1 MTAQKE
7 SEEFMKAYAKI
18 AKIAMTVMLLA
29 AFFLL
34 SGFRAQTIIHDD
46 GSETQDVLK
55 VSDSDKGQKDLKADA
70 DEFQKRNYT
79 IMDYNNDNGEGFRAM
94 KTITKD
100 GASKSSV
107 DHIVH
112 KTHDGLICS
121 TYYIDYNFDGNS
133 IQTLRLGTPMP
144 ENGVDLEYIV
154 SFPSG
159 TRVVSNS
166 DKADDQGST
175 YLWNLSNSNPT
186 EIKLQ
191 ATVWHKLFIYIALF
205 LVVLILLIV
214 LIMEHRR
221 KNVISWKR
229 AAHMRKL
236 EMMLLCIPIIIL
248 GYMGYEYYVG
258 THVTAASLDKVAEQQ
273 QEELLENRE
282 EDKRLQD
289 ADARKQRSGE
299 MAAARIRSKAND
311 ISNELRNLKVQ
322 YRNGS
327 ISRSSARSQAQSLAQ
342 QAKDMLN
349 ESTNLSQAD
358 RDVLEQLIDNVV
370 AEAESIGV
378 SSSSSS
384 RSSSQETRRSESAS
398 DSQSTTRS
406 RSDDKSTANTKSSD
420 SSKTRQSSD
429 NNRDA
434 SKTSKQ

>member
-1 MTAQKE
+1 MTARKE
-7 SEEFMKAYAKI
+7 SEEIMKAYAKI
-18 AKIAMTVMLLA
+18 ARIAMTVMLLA

-55 VSDSDKGQKDLKADA
+55 VTDSSKEKDTLKTDA
-70 DEFQKRNYT
+70 DEFQKRNFT
-79 IMDYNNDNGEGFRAM
+79 IMDYSNDNGEGFRAM

-107 DHIVH
+107 DHVVH

-121 TYYIDYNFDGNS
+121 TYYIDYNFDGDS
-133 IQTLRLGTPMP
+133 IKSLRLGAPMP
-144 ENGVDLEYIV
+144 ENGVDLEYII

-175 YLWNLSNSNPT
+175 YLWNLSGSNPK

-205 LVVLILLIV
+205 LVVLILIIV

-229 AAHMRKL
+229 AAHLRKI
-236 EMMLLCIPIIIL
+236 EMMLLFIPLLIL
-248 GYMGYEYYVG
+248 GYMGYEYYIG

-311 ISNELRNLKVQ
+311 ISNELRSLKVQ

-327 ISRSSARSQAQSLAQ
+327 VSRSDARSQAQSLAQ
-342 QAKDMLN
+342 QAKDMLSD
-349 ESTNLSQAD
+349 STGLSQAD
-358 RDVLEQLIDNVV
+358 REVLEQLIDNVV
-370 AEAESIGV
+370 AEADSIGTAPSR
-378 SSSSSS
+378 SSSQSSS
-384 RSSSQETRRSESAS
+384 RSSSS
-398 DSQSTTRS
+398 SQSTSTNRS
-406 RSDDKSTANTKSSD
+406 TSSKQSSTKSSQN
-420 SSKTRQSSD
+420 SQRD
-429 NNRDA
+429 NNR
-434 SKTSKQ
+434 TNKQ

>member
-1 MTAQKE
+1 MMAQKE
-7 SEEFMKAYAKI
+7 SEDFMKAYARI

-55 VSDSDKGQKDLKADA
+55 VSDSAKGQKDLKADA

-121 TYYIDYNFDGNS
+121 TYYIDYNFDENS
-133 IQTLRLGTPMP
+133 IQTLRLGAPMS

-175 YLWNLSNSNPT
+175 YLWNLSNPNPT

-205 LVVLILLIV
+205 LVVLVLIIV

-342 QAKDMLN
+342 QAKDMLS

-358 RDVLEQLIDNVV
+358 HDVLEQLIDNVV
-370 AEAESIGV
+370 AEADSIGA
-378 SSSSSS
+378 SAPS

-398 DSQSTTRS
+398 ESQSTTRS
-406 RSDDKSTANTKSSD
+406 RSDDRSTNTTKSSD
-420 SSKTRQSSD
+420 SSKSRQSSD
-429 NNRDA
+429 NNRDTG
-434 SKTSKQ
+434 KNK

>member
-1 MTAQKE
+1 
-7 SEEFMKAYAKI
+7 MKAYAKI

-55 VSDSDKGQKDLKADA
+55 VSDSAQGQKSLKDDA

-121 TYYIDYNFDGNS
+121 TYYIDYNFDGDS
-133 IQTLRLGTPMP
+133 IQSLRLGAPMP

-205 LVVLILLIV
+205 LVVLVLIIV

-229 AAHMRKL
+229 AAHMRKV
-236 EMMLLCIPIIIL
+236 E
-248 GYMGYEYYVG
+248 
-258 THVTAASLDKVAEQQ
+258 
-273 QEELLENRE
+273 
-282 EDKRLQD
+282 
-289 ADARKQRSGE
+289 
-299 MAAARIRSKAND
+299 
-311 ISNELRNLKVQ
+311 
-322 YRNGS
+322 
-327 ISRSSARSQAQSLAQ
+327 
-342 QAKDMLN
+342 
-349 ESTNLSQAD
+349 
-358 RDVLEQLIDNVV
+358 
-370 AEAESIGV
+370 
-378 SSSSSS
+378 
-384 RSSSQETRRSESAS
+384 
-398 DSQSTTRS
+398 
-406 RSDDKSTANTKSSD
+406 
-420 SSKTRQSSD
+420 
-429 NNRDA
+429 
-434 SKTSKQ
+434 

>member
-1 MTAQKE
+1 MMAQKE
-7 SEEFMKAYAKI
+7 SEDFMKAYARI

-55 VSDSDKGQKDLKADA
+55 VSDSAKGQKDLKADA

-121 TYYIDYNFDGNS
+121 TYYIDYNFDENS
-133 IQTLRLGTPMP
+133 IQTLRLGAPMP

-205 LVVLILLIV
+205 LVVLVLIIV

-342 QAKDMLN
+342 QAKDMLS
-349 ESTNLSQAD
+349 ESTYLSQAD

-370 AEAESIGV
+370 AEADSIGA
-378 SSSSSS
+378 SAPS

-398 DSQSTTRS
+398 ESQSTTRS
-406 RSDDKSTANTKSSD
+406 RSDDKSTNATKSSD
-420 SSKTRQSSD
+420 SSKSRQSSD
-429 NNRDA
+429 NNRDTG
-434 SKTSKQ
+434 KTNKQ

>member
-1 MTAQKE
+1 
-7 SEEFMKAYAKI
+7 MKAYAKI
-18 AKIAMTVMLLA
+18 ARIAMTVMLLA

-55 VSDSDKGQKDLKADA
+55 VTDSSKEKDTLKTDA
-70 DEFQKRNYT
+70 DEFQKRNFT
-79 IMDYNNDNGEGFRAM
+79 IMDYSNDNGESFRAM

-107 DHIVH
+107 DHVVH

-121 TYYIDYNFDGNS
+121 TYYIDYNFDGDS
-133 IQTLRLGTPMP
+133 IKSLRLGAPMP
-144 ENGVDLEYIV
+144 ENGVDLEYII

-175 YLWNLSNSNPT
+175 YLWNLSGSNPK

-205 LVVLILLIV
+205 LVVLILIIV

-229 AAHMRKL
+229 AAHLRKI
-236 EMMLLCIPIIIL
+236 EMMLLFIPLLIL
-248 GYMGYEYYVG
+248 GYMGYEYYIG

-311 ISNELRNLKVQ
+311 ISNELRSLKVQ

-327 ISRSSARSQAQSLAQ
+327 VSRSDARSQAQSLAQ
-342 QAKDMLN
+342 QAKDMLSD
-349 ESTNLSQAD
+349 STGLSQAD
-358 RDVLEQLIDNVV
+358 REVLEQLIDNVV
-370 AEAESIGV
+370 AEADSIGTAPSR
-378 SSSSSS
+378 SSSQSSS
-384 RSSSQETRRSESAS
+384 RSSSS
-398 DSQSTTRS
+398 SQSTSTNRS
-406 RSDDKSTANTKSSD
+406 TSSKQSSTKSSQN
-420 SSKTRQSSD
+420 SQSSQRD
-429 NNRDA
+429 NNR
-434 SKTSKQ
+434 TNKQ

>member
-1 MTAQKE
+1 MAQKE
-7 SEEFMKAYAKI
+7 SENFMKAYARI

-55 VSDSDKGQKDLKADA
+55 VSDSAKGQKDLKADA

-121 TYYIDYNFDGNS
+121 TYYIDYNFDENS
-133 IQTLRLGTPMP
+133 IQTLRLGAPMP

-205 LVVLILLIV
+205 LVVLVLIIV

-342 QAKDMLN
+342 QAKDMLS

-358 RDVLEQLIDNVV
+358 HDVLEQLIDNVV
-370 AEAESIGV
+370 AEADSIGA
-378 SSSSSS
+378 SAPS

-398 DSQSTTRS
+398 ESQSTTRS
-406 RSDDKSTANTKSSD
+406 RSDDRSTNTTKSSD
-420 SSKTRQSSD
+420 SSKSRQSSD
-429 NNRDA
+429 NNRDTG
-434 SKTSKQ
+434 KNK

>member
-1 MTAQKE
+1 
-7 SEEFMKAYAKI
+7 MKAYARI

-55 VSDSDKGQKDLKADA
+55 VSDSAKGQKDLKADA

-79 IMDYNNDNGEGFRAM
+79 IMDYNNDNGEGNGEGFRAM

-121 TYYIDYNFDGNS
+121 TYYIDYNFDENS
-133 IQTLRLGTPMP
+133 IQTLRLGAPMP

-205 LVVLILLIV
+205 LVVLVLIIV

-342 QAKDMLN
+342 QAKDMLS

-370 AEAESIGV
+370 AEADSIGA
-378 SSSSSS
+378 SAPS

-398 DSQSTTRS
+398 ESQSTTRS
-406 RSDDKSTANTKSSD
+406 RSDDKSTNTTKSSD
-420 SSKTRQSSD
+420 SSKSRQSSD
-429 NNRDA
+429 NNRDTG
-434 SKTSKQ
+434 KTNKQ

>member
-1 MTAQKE
+1 
-7 SEEFMKAYAKI
+7 MKAYAKI

-55 VSDSDKGQKDLKADA
+55 VSDSAQGQKSLKDDA

-121 TYYIDYNFDGNS
+121 TYYIDYNFDRDS
-133 IQTLRLGTPMP
+133 IQSLRLGAPMP

-205 LVVLILLIV
+205 LVVLVLIIV

-229 AAHMRKL
+229 AAHMRKV
-236 EMMLLCIPIIIL
+236 EMMLLCIPLIIL

-299 MAAARIRSKAND
+299 MVAARIRSKAND

-322 YRNGS
+322 YRNGA

-358 RDVLEQLIDNVV
+358 REVLEQLIDNVV
-370 AEAESIGV
+370 AEADSIGA
-378 SSSSSS
+378 SAPS
-384 RSSSQETRRSESAS
+384 RSSSQETRRSESTS
-398 DSQSTTRS
+398 SSQSMTRS
-406 RSDDKSTANTKSSD
+406 RSDDKSTNTKSSD
-420 SSKTRQSSD
+420 SSKSRQSSD
-429 NNRDA
+429 NNRDTG
-434 SKTSKQ
+434 KTNKQ

>member
-1 MTAQKE
+1 
-7 SEEFMKAYAKI
+7 MKAYAKI
-18 AKIAMTVMLLA
+18 ARIAMTVMLLA

-55 VSDSDKGQKDLKADA
+55 VTDSSKEKDTLKTDA
-70 DEFQKRNYT
+70 DEFQKRNFT
-79 IMDYNNDNGEGFRAM
+79 IMDYSNDNGEGFRAM

-107 DHIVH
+107 DHVVH

-121 TYYIDYNFDGNS
+121 TYYIDYNFDGDS
-133 IQTLRLGTPMP
+133 IKSLRLGAPMP
-144 ENGVDLEYIV
+144 ENGVDLEYII

-175 YLWNLSNSNPT
+175 YLWNLSGSNPK

-205 LVVLILLIV
+205 LVVLILIIV

-229 AAHMRKL
+229 AAHLRKI
-236 EMMLLCIPIIIL
+236 EMMLLFIPLLIL
-248 GYMGYEYYVG
+248 GYMGYEYYIG

-311 ISNELRNLKVQ
+311 ISNELRSLKVQ

-327 ISRSSARSQAQSLAQ
+327 VSRSALSAVRRARGEGRKVGMLKLNTVWPVPEKQIRAACEK
-342 QAKDMLN
+342 AKRVIVPEM
-349 ESTNLSQAD
+349 
-358 RDVLEQLIDNVV
+358 NVGEYKREV
-370 AEAESIGV
+370 QRIAGYDKVEGFNSIGGAFPAPKAIYEKIV
-378 SSSSSS
+378 
-384 RSSSQETRRSESAS
+384 EV
-398 DSQSTTRS
+398 
-406 RSDDKSTANTKSSD
+406 K
-420 SSKTRQSSD
+420 
-429 NNRDA
+429 
-434 SKTSKQ
+434 

>member
-1 MTAQKE
+1 
-7 SEEFMKAYAKI
+7 MKAYARI

-55 VSDSDKGQKDLKADA
+55 VSDSAKGQKDLKADA

-100 GASKSSV
+100 GASRSSV

-121 TYYIDYNFDGNS
+121 TYYIDYNFDENS
-133 IQTLRLGTPMP
+133 IQTLRLGAPMP

-205 LVVLILLIV
+205 LVVLVLIIV

-342 QAKDMLN
+342 QAKDMLS

-358 RDVLEQLIDNVV
+358 HDVLEQLIDNVV
-370 AEAESIGV
+370 AEADSIGA
-378 SSSSSS
+378 SAPS

-398 DSQSTTRS
+398 ESQSTTRS
-406 RSDDKSTANTKSSD
+406 RSDDRSTNTTKSSD
-420 SSKTRQSSD
+420 SSKSRQSSD
-429 NNRDA
+429 NNRDTG
-434 SKTSKQ
+434 KNK

>member
-1 MTAQKE
+1 
-7 SEEFMKAYAKI
+7 MKAYAKI

-55 VSDSDKGQKDLKADA
+55 VSDSAQGQKSLKDDA

-121 TYYIDYNFDGNS
+121 TYYIDYNFDGDS
-133 IQTLRLGTPMP
+133 IQSLRLGAPMP

-205 LVVLILLIV
+205 LVVLVLIIV

-229 AAHMRKL
+229 AAHMRKV
-236 EMMLLCIPIIIL
+236 EMMLLCIPLIIL

-299 MAAARIRSKAND
+299 MVAARIRSKAND
-311 ISNELRNLKVQ
+311 ISNELRSLKVQ

-358 RDVLEQLIDNVV
+358 REVLEQLIDNVV
-370 AEAESIGV
+370 AEADSIGA
-378 SSSSSS
+378 SAPS

-398 DSQSTTRS
+398 ESQSTTRS
-406 RSDDKSTANTKSSD
+406 RSDDKSTNTTKSSD
-420 SSKTRQSSD
+420 SSKSRQSSD
-429 NNRDA
+429 NNRDTG
-434 SKTSKQ
+434 KKQINNKDF

>member
-1 MTAQKE
+1 MAQKE
-7 SEEFMKAYAKI
+7 SENFMKAYARI

-55 VSDSDKGQKDLKADA
+55 VSDSAKGQKDLKADA

-121 TYYIDYNFDGNS
+121 TYYIDYNFDENS
-133 IQTLRLGTPMP
+133 IQTLRLGAPMP

-205 LVVLILLIV
+205 LVVLVLIIV

-342 QAKDMLN
+342 QAKDMLS
-349 ESTNLSQAD
+349 ESTNLSQAG

-370 AEAESIGV
+370 AEADSIGA
-378 SSSSSS
+378 SAPS

-398 DSQSTTRS
+398 ESQSTTRS
-406 RSDDKSTANTKSSD
+406 RSDDKSTNATKSSD
-420 SSKTRQSSD
+420 SSKSRQSSD
-429 NNRDA
+429 NNRDTG
-434 SKTSKQ
+434 KTNKQ

>member
-1 MTAQKE
+1 
-7 SEEFMKAYAKI
+7 MKAYARI

-55 VSDSDKGQKDLKADA
+55 VSDSAKGQKDLKADA

-79 IMDYNNDNGEGFRAM
+79 IIDYNNDNGEGFRAM

-121 TYYIDYNFDGNS
+121 TYYIDYNFDENS
-133 IQTLRLGTPMP
+133 IQTLRLGAPMP

-205 LVVLILLIV
+205 LVVLVLIIV

-342 QAKDMLN
+342 QAKDMLS

-358 RDVLEQLIDNVV
+358 HDVLEQLIDNVV
-370 AEAESIGV
+370 AEADSIGA
-378 SSSSSS
+378 SAPS

-398 DSQSTTRS
+398 ESQSTTRS
-406 RSDDKSTANTKSSD
+406 RSDDRSTNTTKSSD
-420 SSKTRQSSD
+420 SSKSRQSSD
-429 NNRDA
+429 NNRDTG
-434 SKTSKQ
+434 KNK

>member
-1 MTAQKE
+1 
-7 SEEFMKAYAKI
+7 MKAYARI

-55 VSDSDKGQKDLKADA
+55 VSDSAKGQKDLKADA

-121 TYYIDYNFDGNS
+121 TYYIDYNFDENS
-133 IQTLRLGTPMP
+133 IQTLRLGAPMP

-205 LVVLILLIV
+205 LVVLVLIIV

-342 QAKDMLN
+342 QAKDMLS
-349 ESTNLSQAD
+349 ESTNLFQAD

-370 AEAESIGV
+370 AEADSIGA
-378 SSSSSS
+378 SAPS

-398 DSQSTTRS
+398 ESQSTTRS
-406 RSDDKSTANTKSSD
+406 RSDDKSTNATKSSD
-420 SSKTRQSSD
+420 SSKSRQSSD
-429 NNRDA
+429 NNRDTG
-434 SKTSKQ
+434 KTNKQ

>member
-1 MTAQKE
+1 MMAQKE
-7 SEEFMKAYAKI
+7 SEDFMKAYARI

-55 VSDSDKGQKDLKADA
+55 VSDSAKGQKDLKADA

-121 TYYIDYNFDGNS
+121 TYYIDYNFDENS
-133 IQTLRLGTPMP
+133 IQTLRLGAPMP

-205 LVVLILLIV
+205 LVVLVLIIV

-342 QAKDMLN
+342 QAKDMLS

-358 RDVLEQLIDNVV
+358 HDVLEQLIDNVV
-370 AEAESIGV
+370 AEADSIGA
-378 SSSSSS
+378 SAPS

-398 DSQSTTRS
+398 ESQSTTRS
-406 RSDDKSTANTKSSD
+406 RSDDRSTNTTKSSD
-420 SSKTRQSSD
+420 SSKSRQSSD
-429 NNRDA
+429 NNRDTG
-434 SKTSKQ
+434 KNK

>member
-1 MTAQKE
+1 
-7 SEEFMKAYAKI
+7 MKAYARI

-55 VSDSDKGQKDLKADA
+55 VSDSAKGQKDLKADA

-121 TYYIDYNFDGNS
+121 TYYIDYNFDENS
-133 IQTLRLGTPMP
+133 IQTLRLGAPMP

-205 LVVLILLIV
+205 LVVLVLIIV

-299 MAAARIRSKAND
+299 MAAARIRSKTND

-342 QAKDMLN
+342 QAKDMLS

-358 RDVLEQLIDNVV
+358 HDVLEQLIDNVV
-370 AEAESIGV
+370 AEADSIGA
-378 SSSSSS
+378 SAPS

-398 DSQSTTRS
+398 ESQSTTRS
-406 RSDDKSTANTKSSD
+406 RSDDRSTNTTKSSD
-420 SSKTRQSSD
+420 SSKSRQSSD
-429 NNRDA
+429 NNRDTG
-434 SKTSKQ
+434 KNK

>member
-1 MTAQKE
+1 MAQKE
-7 SEEFMKAYAKI
+7 SENFMKAYARI

-55 VSDSDKGQKDLKADA
+55 VSDSAKGQKDLKADA

-121 TYYIDYNFDGNS
+121 TYYIDYNFDENS
-133 IQTLRLGTPMP
+133 IQTLRLGAPMP

-205 LVVLILLIV
+205 LVVLVLIIV

-342 QAKDMLN
+342 QAKDMLS

-358 RDVLEQLIDNVV
+358 HDVLEQLIDNVV
-370 AEAESIGV
+370 AEADSIGA
-378 SSSSSS
+378 SAPS

-398 DSQSTTRS
+398 ESQSTTRS
-406 RSDDKSTANTKSSD
+406 RSDDKSTNATKSSD
-420 SSKTRQSSD
+420 SSKSRQSSD
-429 NNRDA
+429 NNRDTG
-434 SKTSKQ
+434 KTNKQ

>member
-1 MTAQKE
+1 
-7 SEEFMKAYAKI
+7 MKAYARI

-55 VSDSDKGQKDLKADA
+55 VSDSAKGQKDLKADA

-121 TYYIDYNFDGNS
+121 TYYIDYNFDENS
-133 IQTLRLGTPMP
+133 IQTLRLGAPMP

-205 LVVLILLIV
+205 LVVLVLIIV

-342 QAKDMLN
+342 QAKDMLS

-358 RDVLEQLIDNVV
+358 HDVLEQLIDNVV
-370 AEAESIGV
+370 AEADSIGA
-378 SSSSSS
+378 SAPS

-398 DSQSTTRS
+398 ESQSTTRS
-406 RSDDKSTANTKSSD
+406 RSDDRSTNTTKSSD
-420 SSKTRQSSD
+420 SSKSRQSSD
-429 NNRDA
+429 NNRDTG
-434 SKTSKQ
+434 KTNKQ

>member
-1 MTAQKE
+1 MMAQKE
-7 SEEFMKAYAKI
+7 SEDFMKAYARI

-55 VSDSDKGQKDLKADA
+55 VSDSAKGQKDLKADA

-121 TYYIDYNFDGNS
+121 TYYIDYNFDENS
-133 IQTLRLGTPMP
+133 IQTLRLGAPMP
-144 ENGVDLEYIV
+144 ENGVDMEYIV

-205 LVVLILLIV
+205 LVVLVLIIV

-342 QAKDMLN
+342 QAKDMLS

-358 RDVLEQLIDNVV
+358 HDVLEQLIDNVV
-370 AEAESIGV
+370 AEADSIGA
-378 SSSSSS
+378 SAPS

-398 DSQSTTRS
+398 ESQSTTRS
-406 RSDDKSTANTKSSD
+406 RSDDRSTNTTKSSD
-420 SSKTRQSSD
+420 SSKSRQSSD
-429 NNRDA
+429 NNRDTG
-434 SKTSKQ
+434 KNK

>member
-1 MTAQKE
+1 MAQKE
-7 SEEFMKAYAKI
+7 SENFMKAYARI

-55 VSDSDKGQKDLKADA
+55 VSDS
-70 DEFQKRNYT
+70 
-79 IMDYNNDNGEGFRAM
+79 AM

-121 TYYIDYNFDGNS
+121 TYYIDYNFDENS
-133 IQTLRLGTPMP
+133 IQTLRLGAPMP

-205 LVVLILLIV
+205 LVVLVLIIV

-342 QAKDMLN
+342 QAKDMLS

-370 AEAESIGV
+370 AEADSIGA
-378 SSSSSS
+378 SAPS

-398 DSQSTTRS
+398 ESQSTTRS
-406 RSDDKSTANTKSSD
+406 RSDDKSTNAAKSSD
-420 SSKTRQSSD
+420 SSKSRQSSD
-429 NNRDA
+429 NNRDTG
-434 SKTSKQ
+434 KTNKQ

>member
-1 MTAQKE
+1 MMAQKE
-7 SEEFMKAYAKI
+7 SENFMKAYARI

-55 VSDSDKGQKDLKADA
+55 VSDSAKGQKDLKADA

-121 TYYIDYNFDGNS
+121 TYYIDYNFDENS
-133 IQTLRLGTPMP
+133 IQTLRLGAPMP

-175 YLWNLSNSNPT
+175 YLWNLSNS
-186 EIKLQ
+186 KLQ

-205 LVVLILLIV
+205 LVVLVLIIV

-311 ISNELRNLKVQ
+311 ISNELRNVKFQ

-342 QAKDMLN
+342 QAKDMLS

-370 AEAESIGV
+370 AEADSIGA
-378 SSSSSS
+378 SAPS

-398 DSQSTTRS
+398 ESQSTTRS
-406 RSDDKSTANTKSSD
+406 RSDDKSTNATKSSD
-420 SSKTRQSSD
+420 SSKSRQSSD
-429 NNRDA
+429 NNRDTG
-434 SKTSKQ
+434 KTNKQ

>member
-1 MTAQKE
+1 
-7 SEEFMKAYAKI
+7 MKAYARI

-55 VSDSDKGQKDLKADA
+55 VSDSAKGQKDLKADA

-121 TYYIDYNFDGNS
+121 TYYIDYNFDENS
-133 IQTLRLGTPMP
+133 IQTLRLGAPMP

-205 LVVLILLIV
+205 LVVLVLIIV

-342 QAKDMLN
+342 QAKDMLS
-349 ESTNLSQAD
+349 ESTYLSQAD

-370 AEAESIGV
+370 AEADSIGA
-378 SSSSSS
+378 SAPS

-398 DSQSTTRS
+398 ESQSTTRS
-406 RSDDKSTANTKSSD
+406 RSDDKSTNATKSSD
-420 SSKTRQSSD
+420 SSKSRQSSD
-429 NNRDA
+429 NNRDTG
-434 SKTSKQ
+434 KTNKQ

>member
-1 MTAQKE
+1 MTARKE
-7 SEEFMKAYAKI
+7 SEEIMKAYAKI
-18 AKIAMTVMLLA
+18 ARIAMTVMLLA

-55 VSDSDKGQKDLKADA
+55 VTDSSKEKDTLKTDA
-70 DEFQKRNYT
+70 DEFQKRNFT
-79 IMDYNNDNGEGFRAM
+79 IMDYSNDNGEGFRAM

-107 DHIVH
+107 DHVVH

-121 TYYIDYNFDGNS
+121 TYYIDYNFDGDS
-133 IQTLRLGTPMP
+133 IKSLRLGAPMP
-144 ENGVDLEYIV
+144 ENGVDLEYII

-175 YLWNLSNSNPT
+175 YLWNLSGSNPK

-205 LVVLILLIV
+205 LVVLILIIV

-229 AAHMRKL
+229 AAHLRKI
-236 EMMLLCIPIIIL
+236 EMMLLFIPLLIL
-248 GYMGYEYYVG
+248 GYMGYEYYIG

-311 ISNELRNLKVQ
+311 ISNELRSLKVQ
-322 YRNGS
+322 SRNGS
-327 ISRSSARSQAQSLAQ
+327 VSRSDARSQAQSLAQ
-342 QAKDMLN
+342 QAKDMLSD
-349 ESTNLSQAD
+349 STGLSQAD
-358 RDVLEQLIDNVV
+358 REVLEQLIDNVV
-370 AEAESIGV
+370 AEADSIGTAPSR
-378 SSSSSS
+378 SSSQSSS
-384 RSSSQETRRSESAS
+384 RSSSS
-398 DSQSTTRS
+398 SQSTSTNRS
-406 RSDDKSTANTKSSD
+406 TSSKQSSTKSSQN
-420 SSKTRQSSD
+420 SQSSQRD
-429 NNRDA
+429 NNR
-434 SKTSKQ
+434 TNKQ

>member
-1 MTAQKE
+1 MMAQKE
-7 SEEFMKAYAKI
+7 SEDFMKAYARI

-55 VSDSDKGQKDLKADA
+55 VSDSAKGQKDLKADA

-121 TYYIDYNFDGNS
+121 TYYIDYNFDENS
-133 IQTLRLGTPMP
+133 IQTLRLGAPMP

-205 LVVLILLIV
+205 LVVLVLIIV

-299 MAAARIRSKAND
+299 MAAARIRSKTND

-342 QAKDMLN
+342 QAKDMLS

-358 RDVLEQLIDNVV
+358 HDVLEQLIDNVV
-370 AEAESIGV
+370 AEADSIGA
-378 SSSSSS
+378 SAPS

-398 DSQSTTRS
+398 ESQSTTRS
-406 RSDDKSTANTKSSD
+406 RSDDRSTNTTKSSD
-420 SSKTRQSSD
+420 SSKSRQSSD
-429 NNRDA
+429 NNRDTG
-434 SKTSKQ
+434 KNK

>member
-1 MTAQKE
+1 
-7 SEEFMKAYAKI
+7 MKAYARI

-55 VSDSDKGQKDLKADA
+55 VSDSAKGQKDLKADA

-121 TYYIDYNFDGNS
+121 TYYIDYNFDENS
-133 IQTLRLGTPMP
+133 IQTLRLGAPMP

-166 DKADDQGST
+166 DKADDQSST

-205 LVVLILLIV
+205 LVVLVLIIV

-342 QAKDMLN
+342 QAKDMLS

-358 RDVLEQLIDNVV
+358 HDVLEQLIDNVV
-370 AEAESIGV
+370 AEADSIGA
-378 SSSSSS
+378 SAPS

-398 DSQSTTRS
+398 ESQSTTRS
-406 RSDDKSTANTKSSD
+406 RSDDRSTNTTKSSD
-420 SSKTRQSSD
+420 SSKSRQSSD
-429 NNRDA
+429 NNRDTG
-434 SKTSKQ
+434 KNK

>member
-1 MTAQKE
+1 
-7 SEEFMKAYAKI
+7 MKAYAKI

-55 VSDSDKGQKDLKADA
+55 VSDSAQGQKSLKDDA

-121 TYYIDYNFDGNS
+121 TYYIDYNFDRDS
-133 IQTLRLGTPMP
+133 IQSLRLGAPMP

-159 TRVVSNS
+159 TRVGSNS

-205 LVVLILLIV
+205 LVVLVLIIV

-229 AAHMRKL
+229 AAHMRKV
-236 EMMLLCIPIIIL
+236 EMMLLCIPLIIL

-299 MAAARIRSKAND
+299 MVAARIRSKAND

-322 YRNGS
+322 YRNGA

-358 RDVLEQLIDNVV
+358 REVLEQLIDNVV
-370 AEAESIGV
+370 AEADSIGA
-378 SSSSSS
+378 SAPS
-384 RSSSQETRRSESAS
+384 RSSSQETRRSESTS
-398 DSQSTTRS
+398 SSQSTTRS
-406 RSDDKSTANTKSSD
+406 RSDDKSTNTKSSD
-420 SSKTRQSSD
+420 SSKSRQSSD
-429 NNRDA
+429 NNRDTG
-434 SKTSKQ
+434 KTNKQ

>member
-1 MTAQKE
+1 
-7 SEEFMKAYAKI
+7 MKAYARI

-55 VSDSDKGQKDLKADA
+55 VSDSAKGQKDLKADA

-121 TYYIDYNFDGNS
+121 TYYIDYNFDENS
-133 IQTLRLGTPMP
+133 IQTLRLGAPMP

-166 DKADDQGST
+166 DKANDQGST

-205 LVVLILLIV
+205 LVVLVLIIV

-342 QAKDMLN
+342 QAKDMLS

-358 RDVLEQLIDNVV
+358 HDVLEQLIDNVV
-370 AEAESIGV
+370 AEADSIGA
-378 SSSSSS
+378 SAPS

-398 DSQSTTRS
+398 ESQSTTRS
-406 RSDDKSTANTKSSD
+406 RSDDRSTNTTKSSD
-420 SSKTRQSSD
+420 SSKSRQSSD
-429 NNRDA
+429 NNRDTG
-434 SKTSKQ
+434 KNK

>member
-1 MTAQKE
+1 MMAQKE
-7 SEEFMKAYAKI
+7 SEDFMKAYARI

-55 VSDSDKGQKDLKADA
+55 VSDSAKGQKDLKADA

-121 TYYIDYNFDGNS
+121 TYYIDYNFDENS
-133 IQTLRLGTPMP
+133 IQTLRLGAPMP

-191 ATVWHKLFIYIALF
+191 ATVWHKLFIYIALV
-205 LVVLILLIV
+205 LVVLVLIIV

-342 QAKDMLN
+342 QAKDMLS

-358 RDVLEQLIDNVV
+358 HDVLEQLIDNVV
-370 AEAESIGV
+370 AEADSIGA
-378 SSSSSS
+378 SAPS

-398 DSQSTTRS
+398 ESQSTTRS
-406 RSDDKSTANTKSSD
+406 RSDDRSTNTTKSSD
-420 SSKTRQSSD
+420 SSKSRQSSD
-429 NNRDA
+429 NNRDTG
-434 SKTSKQ
+434 KNK

>member
-1 MTAQKE
+1 MAQKE
-7 SEEFMKAYAKI
+7 SENFMKAYARI

-55 VSDSDKGQKDLKADA
+55 VSDSAKGQKDLKADA

-121 TYYIDYNFDGNS
+121 TYYIDYNFDENS
-133 IQTLRLGTPMP
+133 IQTLRLGAPMP

-205 LVVLILLIV
+205 LVVLVLIIV

-342 QAKDMLN
+342 QAKDMLS

-358 RDVLEQLIDNVV
+358 HDVLEQLIDNVV
-370 AEAESIGV
+370 AEADSIGA
-378 SSSSSS
+378 SAPS

-398 DSQSTTRS
+398 ESQSTTRS
-406 RSDDKSTANTKSSD
+406 RSDDKSTNTTKSSD
-420 SSKTRQSSD
+420 SSKSRQSSD
-429 NNRDA
+429 NNRDTG
-434 SKTSKQ
+434 KTNKQ